1 MKLERESGARS
12 WSSLTALL
20 LRITYKLSV
29 KILEISDNI
38 QEALTDT
45 AAKIKALL

>member
-1 MKLERESGARS
+1 MELERESGARS

-20 LRITYKLSV
+20 LRIIYKLSV
-29 KILEISDNI
+29 KILEISANI
-38 QEALTDT
+38 QEVLIDT